1 MPAKKV
7 YIASDHGGFLIKK
20 KLVSFLKQKGWAV
33 EDLGPFTLQPDDDYP
48 DYAIP
53 MAKKV
58 AGDKNSLGIVACR
71 NGQGVCIA
79 SNKVKGIRAVTG
91 FSRQQAETT
100 RKDDNAN
107 ILCLPADYLSEP
119 EIKNIVSAWLGT
131 DFSNAARHKRRLRK
145 VSALEK

>member
-1 MPAKKV
+1 MGKKV
-7 YIASDHGGFLIKK
+7 YIASDHGGFLIKSK
-20 KLVSFLKQKGWAV
+20 VISFLKQKGYTV
-33 EDLGPFTLQPDDDYP
+33 EDVGPSTLDPDDDYP

-91 FSRQQAETT
+91 FSSQQAETT

-107 ILCLPADYLSEP
+107 ILCLPADYLSES

-145 VSALEK
+145 VSSLEK

>member
-20 KLVSFLKQKGWAV
+20 KLVSFLKQKGWAG
-33 EDLGPFTLQPDDDYP
+33 EDLGPFTLQADDYLP
-48 DYAIP
+48 EYP
-53 MAKKV
+53 NPKGKKV
-58 AGDKNSLGIVACR
+58 GGKKNRLGIVACR

-91 FSRQQAETT
+91 FSSQQAETT

-131 DFSNAARHKRRLRK
+131 DFSN
-145 VSALEK
+145 

>member
-1 MPAKKV
+1 MGKKV
-7 YIASDHGGFLIKK
+7 YIASDHGGFSIKSK
-20 KLVSFLKQKGWAV
+20 VISFLKQKGYTV
-33 EDLGPFTLQPDDDYP
+33 EDVGPSTLDPDDDYP

-91 FSRQQAETT
+91 FSSKQAETT

-107 ILCLPADYLSEP
+107 ILCLPADYLSES
-119 EIKNIVSAWLGT
+119 EIKNIVSVWLGT

-145 VSALEK
+145 VSSLEK